1 MSTVDRDAKKG
12 HSMFTPRTTITRFAP
27 VIGAL
32 AIATILAACGAGIG
46 APPPTA
52 VAVPNTPAP
61 IQPAP
66 DPTPGGSENPG
77 TDPQPVR
84 ISLRNTS
91 GQDVFV
97 DIVDRS
103 GTIKRAV
110 SGRPAEGVS
119 VGTGTVQVEN
129 LDPRTLRLSW
139 SDFPIDNG
147 LSLYVDAVGVGYRFL
162 LIQPAPTGPS
172 DAIAEDRILELTFDH
187 DISSAEVEAF
197 LQEGLDTSN

>member
-1 MSTVDRDAKKG
+1 
-12 HSMFTPRTTITRFAP
+12 MFRTTITIARFAP

-46 APPPTA
+46 APAPTTG
-52 VAVPNTPAP
+52 AVPNTPAP
-61 IQPAP
+61 VQPPA

-84 ISLRNTS
+84 VGLRSTS

-103 GTIKRAV
+103 GTIERAV

-197 LQEGLDTSN
+197 LQEGLDTSS